1 MYHLCTTVVFSVP
14 YLLISMGTSYGLFFP
29 PQYFLRRLKEIKKS
43 ALIVY
48 ISFTTSARVEC
59 EERAGILR
67 VKMGTDDPAFDA
79 PRRRRD
85 DHRSFR
91 QKLLVFFAFLAVV
104 CTSFVLFYDFDD
116 TDDGSKSAPPSQS
129 SSSSGRKLGPVNGNE
144 KGDGNVFGHSL
155 VKGEDEVVEKIEFW
169 PERFGKKKRVNWR
182 RFALESMFEYS
193 EDLRLLPKL
202 AIPYGLNESARH
214 AEEEKRREMM
224 HGSTKKS
231 KKKSSDAKK
240 SNTDR
245 ITRKEYKRFISMYGN
260 EGLKLAAR
268 RAFQFLKLRGSVG
281 DEEAFVNKEHFLEMV
296 LEEVG
301 DNGREA
307 SRMESVLNEGG
318 SSAIGRAFKLT
329 NETRQLLLQRNEKRS
344 SKISGCAISLHA
356 GDHTHVKID
365 RSQSL
370 HFSGTKH
377 MTIETWVKPRKSKD
391 FGGTIIAKYNRGIVG
406 QFFVH
411 VEQNGAVFFHRE
423 VAPFGLRS
431 SVRLPADDW
440 SHVAVT
446 YGGGYSKMF
455 INGTLR
461 GAQEEKGQGW
471 DAQTPITIGAILDH
485 GNAASIFNGE
495 IDEVRI
501 WGIDRS
507 QIDIENSMH
516 GKLHGFER
524 GLMGSWSF
532 DECAGLKTRDIQGRR
547 DAQLHGGRW
556 VRSSLVL
563 FSHEDEER
571 ARCERETPG
580 KCSKAHLEKRRE
592 FQNEEYWRRSID
604 VLEAQAKLN
613 KDIGEEMPKVQ
624 QLLDRVKRL
633 EFRDYRRGEVI
644 VNIEKNNQNHTQD
657 LADLHNVLKAHE
669 EQVQEMMEEGTSRVK
684 RKKKKVHLFNASK
697 VCDDPEDPECDDDW
711 DFLDPVEKL
720 LRQIANAT
728 RQDVELSKKIKRRDR
743 LARKKLREE
752 EETRD
757 VFKRASVQAYTERH
771 KKLNVAG
778 GKPLLKRKRTDS
790 DVLTENDLKMV
801 TYEKREANTATGMQ
815 DVEDARD
822 FEDVM
827 AGTIS
832 SAGKAIEVDD
842 LNDDEDWIFDD
853 ESDNEISFGDD
864 DSSDAVENP
873 DDEKSAVKNILRRVE
888 KRGKEMKELQRRK
901 QREQRLKMLQDA
913 SEEQL
918 ELEAENE
925 AENIVK
931 NLFNMREVRKKLK
944 DPTNSLSDD

>member
-1 MYHLCTTVVFSVP
+1 
-14 YLLISMGTSYGLFFP
+14 
-29 PQYFLRRLKEIKKS
+29 
-43 ALIVY
+43 
-48 ISFTTSARVEC
+48 
-59 EERAGILR
+59 
-67 VKMGTDDPAFDA
+67 MGTDDPAFDA
-79 PRRRRD
+79 MPRRRKRHFHWRGFFEND
-85 DHRSFR
+85 RRVSSRAKLFLLLLLT
-91 QKLLVFFAFLAVV
+91 LLVIVFF
-104 CTSFVLFYDFDD
+104 SFALFSPSSVREIVGFDFDSGPVLS
-116 TDDGSKSAPPSQS
+116 T
-129 SSSSGRKLGPVNGNE
+129 SGRKTKKSTEVNDE
-144 KGDGNVFGHSL
+144 KNNDGVFGGHSL
-155 VKGEDEVVEKIEFW
+155 VKGEDSVETKVEFW
-169 PERFGKKKRVNWR
+169 PKRFGDKREKVFWR

-193 EDLRLLPKL
+193 EDVRLLPKL
-202 AIPYGLNESARH
+202 AMPYGLNATARDM
-214 AEEEKRREMM
+214 EEEKRRELLY
-224 HGSTKKS
+224 GSA
-231 KKKSSDAKK
+231 KKKGKKRVSKDAVDK
-240 SNTDR
+240 
-245 ITRKEYKRFISMYGN
+245 ITRKEYERFISMYGN
-260 EGLKLAAR
+260 EGLKLAAT
-268 RAFQFLKLRGSVG
+268 RAFQFLQLRGSTK
-281 DEEAFVNKEHFLEMV
+281 DDEAFVNKEQFLEMV

-301 DNGREA
+301 ESS
-307 SRMESVLNEGG
+307 SRGMESVVNGGG
-318 SSAIGRAFKLT
+318 SSAMSRAFQLT
-329 NETRQLLLQRNEKRS
+329 NETRHLLLQRNEKRAS
-344 SKISGCAISLHA
+344 RIPGCAISLHA

-377 MTIETWVKPRKSKD
+377 MTIEAWVKPRKSKD
-391 FGGTIIAKYNRGIVG
+391 FGGTIIAKYNRGVVG

-471 DAQTPITIGAILDH
+471 DAQNPIVIGAILDH
-485 GNAASIFNGE
+485 GNAASIFNGD

-501 WGIDRS
+501 WGVDRS

-532 DECAGLKTRDIQGRR
+532 DECAGLKTRDVQGRR

-644 VNIEKNNQNHTQD
+644 VNIEKRNQNHTQD
-657 LADLHNVLKAHE
+657 LSDLHNVLKAHE
-669 EQVQEMMEEGTSRVK
+669 EEVHEMMEDSTSRGR
-684 RKKKKVHLFNASK
+684 RKKKKKKKKIHLFNASK
-697 VCDDPEDPECDDDW
+697 VCDDPDDPECDDDW

-743 LARKKLREE
+743 MARKKLREE

-757 VFKRASVQAYTERH
+757 VFKRASIQAAKERNA
-771 KKLNVAG
+771 KLNAAG
-778 GKPLLKRKRTDS
+778 GKPLLKRRRKDS
-790 DVLTENDLKMV
+790 DVLTENDLKML
-801 TYEKREANTATGMQ
+801 TYEKREGNAATGMG
-815 DVEDARD
+815 DVSGGQD
-822 FEDVM
+822 FEDVV

-832 SAGKAIEVDD
+832 SAGNAVEVDD
-842 LNDDEDWIFDD
+842 LNDDEDWVFDD

-864 DSSDAVENP
+864 DSSGAEDENP
-873 DDEKSAVKNILRRVE
+873 DDEKSAVKNILKRVG
-888 KRGKEMKELQRRK
+888 KRGKEMKELEKRKRR
-901 QREQRLKMLQDA
+901 EHRLKMLQDA

-931 NLFNMREVRKKLK
+931 NLFGMREIRKKLK

>member
-1 MYHLCTTVVFSVP
+1 MH
-14 YLLISMGTSYGLFFP
+14 
-29 PQYFLRRLKEIKKS
+29 
-43 ALIVY
+43 AL
-48 ISFTTSARVEC
+48 SQNEKR
-59 EERAGILR
+59 
-67 VKMGTDDPAFDA
+67 MGTDDPAFDA

-85 DHRSFR
+85 SDASSR
-91 QKLLVFFAFLAVV
+91 QKLLLFFAFCAFI
-104 CTSFVLFYDFDD
+104 CTSFVLLYDFGDSG
-116 TDDGSKSAPPSQS
+116 TSERRRS
-129 SSSSGRKLGPVNGNE
+129 SSSSSSSRSSRKSGPSSSADDDE
-144 KGDGNVFGHSL
+144 KKDSNVFGHSL
-155 VKGEDEVVEKIEFW
+155 VKGEDEVETKIEFW
-169 PERFGKKKRVNWR
+169 QERFGKKKQRVNWR
-182 RFALESMFEYS
+182 RFALESMFEFS

-202 AIPYGLNESARH
+202 AMPYGLNESARIV
-214 AEEEKRREMM
+214 EEENRREMM
-224 HGSTKKS
+224 YGSSKKS
-231 KKKSSDAKK
+231 KKKKSNADAKK
-240 SNTDR
+240 SGRSDK
-245 ITRKEYKRFISMYGN
+245 ITKKEYKRFISMYGN
-260 EGLKLAAR
+260 EGLKLAAT
-268 RAFQFLKLRGSVG
+268 RAFQFLKLRGSVAG
-281 DEEAFVNKEHFLEMV
+281 DEAFVNKEQFLEMV
-296 LEEVG
+296 LEEAG
-301 DNGREA
+301 DANEKLYGMANVVNG
-307 SRMESVLNEGG
+307 GG
-318 SSAIGRAFKLT
+318 SSAMSRAFQLT
-329 NETRQLLLQRNEKRS
+329 NETRHLLLQRNEKHASR
-344 SKISGCAISLHA
+344 IPGCAISLHA
-356 GDHTHVKID
+356 GDHTHVVID

-377 MTIETWVKPRKSKD
+377 MTIEAWVKPRKSKD
-391 FGGTIIAKYNRGIVG
+391 FGGTVIAKYNRGVVG

-431 SVRLPADDW
+431 TVRLPADDW

-471 DAQTPITIGAILDH
+471 DAQNPIVIGAILDH

-501 WGIDRS
+501 WGVDRS

-532 DECAGLKTRDIQGRR
+532 DECAGLKTRDVQGRR

-644 VNIEKNNQNHTQD
+644 VNIEKRNQNHTQD

-669 EQVQEMMEEGTSRVK
+669 EEVQEMMEEGTSRGRRK
-684 RKKKKVHLFNASK
+684 KKKKVHLFNASR

-728 RQDVELSKKIKRRDR
+728 KQDVELSKKIKRRDR

-757 VFKRASVQAYTERH
+757 VFKRASIQAAKDRE
-771 KKLNVAG
+771 KQLNAAG
-778 GKPLLKRKRTDS
+778 GKPLLKRKRKDS
-790 DVLTENDLKMV
+790 DVLTENDLKMA
-801 TYEKREANTATGMQ
+801 TFEKREINAERGME
-815 DVEDARD
+815 DVGDAQD

-832 SAGKAIEVDD
+832 SAGNAVEVDD
-842 LNDDEDWIFDD
+842 LNDDEDWIFDN

-864 DSSDAVENP
+864 DSNGEEDEHP
-873 DDEKSAVKNILRRVE
+873 DDEKSAVKNILKRVG
-888 KRGKEMKELQRRK
+888 KRSKEMKELERRK
-901 QREQRLKMLQDA
+901 RREQRLKMLQDA

-931 NLFNMREVRKKLK
+931 NLFGMREIRKKLK